1 MELSIMAGYKVEL
14 KGTDELVSALMS
26 NKKMTQVREVVKG
39 STINIAR
46 QSQQLVPVGWGKRY
60 PANTKAPKGYRG
72 GTLKR
77 SMTQT
82 ISNGGLE
89 GKVMYDTAYA
99 AYQEY
104 GTRKL
109 PARHYIKKPFES
121 EKEVFI
127 SKMKGLVK

>member
-1 MELSIMAGYKVEL
+1 MAGYKVEL

-26 NKKMTQVREVVKG
+26 NKKMKQVKRIVTS
-39 STINIAR
+39 STVNIAR
-46 QSQQLVPVGWGKRY
+46 QSQQLVPVGWGRRY
-60 PANTKAPKGYRG
+60 PAETKAPKGYRG

-82 ISNGGLE
+82 IGNGGLE
-89 GKVMYDTAYA
+89 GKIMYDTDYA

-109 PARHYIKKPFES
+109 PARHYLKKPLES
-121 EKEVFI
+121 EKEVVI

>member
-1 MELSIMAGYKVEL
+1 MAGYKVEL

-26 NKKMTQVREVVKG
+26 NKKMKQVKRIVTS
-39 STINIAR
+39 STVNIAR
-46 QSQQLVPVGWGKRY
+46 QSQQIVPVGWGRRY

-82 ISNGGLE
+82 IGNGGLE
-89 GKVMYDTAYA
+89 GKIMYDTDYA

-109 PARHYIKKPFES
+109 PARHYLKKPFES

>member
-1 MELSIMAGYKVEL
+1 MAGYKIKITGIPEL
-14 KGTDELVSALMS
+14 TRALESKKGMS
-26 NKKMTQVREVVKG
+26 KAKDIVRT
-39 STINIAR
+39 STMNIAKE
-46 QSQQLVPVGWGKRY
+46 SQTLVPVGWGRKY
-60 PANTKAPKGYRG
+60 PVKTKAPKGYRG

-77 SMTQT
+77 SMQFG
-82 ISNGGLE
+82 ISGGGLKGE
-89 GKVMYDTAYA
+89 VSYNTDYA

-109 PARHYIKKPFES
+109 PARHYLKKPFES

>member
-1 MELSIMAGYKVEL
+1 MAGYKVEL
-14 KGTDELVSALMS
+14 KGTDELVRALMS
-26 NKKMTQVREVVKG
+26 NKKMSQVKDIV
-39 STINIAR
+39 R
-46 QSQQLVPVGWGKRY
+46 QSQQLVPVGWGRRY
-60 PANTKAPKGYRG
+60 PARTQAPKGYRG

-82 ISNGGLE
+82 LGNGGLE
-89 GKVMYDTAYA
+89 GKIMYDTAYA

-109 PARHYIKKPFES
+109 PARHYLKKPFES

>member
-1 MELSIMAGYKVEL
+1 MAGYKVEL

-26 NKKMTQVREVVKG
+26 NKNMKQVKG
-39 STINIAR
+39 IVTSSTINIAR

-60 PANTKAPKGYRG
+60 PAKTKAPKGYRG

-82 ISNGGLE
+82 IGNGGLE

-109 PARHYIKKPFES
+109 PARHYLKKPFES

>member
-1 MELSIMAGYKVEL
+1 MAGYKVEL
-14 KGTDELVSALMS
+14 KGTDELVRALMS
-26 NKKMTQVREVVKG
+26 NKSMKQVKG
-39 STINIAR
+39 IVTSSTINIAR

-60 PANTKAPKGYRG
+60 PAKTKAPKGYRG

-82 ISNGGLE
+82 INNGGLE

-109 PARHYIKKPFES
+109 SARHYLKKPFES

-127 SKMKGLVK
+127 SKLKGLVK